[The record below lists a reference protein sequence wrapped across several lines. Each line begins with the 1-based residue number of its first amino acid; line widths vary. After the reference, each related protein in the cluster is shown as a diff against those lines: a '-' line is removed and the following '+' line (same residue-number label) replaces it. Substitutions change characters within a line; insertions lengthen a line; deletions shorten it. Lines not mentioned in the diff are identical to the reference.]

1 MADMTKEAEILLHL
15 IKKSFCPETEM
26 LPDAL
31 LREADWQKVM
41 EEAMSQAVLISA
53 FDAAAC
59 YKSYMP
65 QEVYL
70 YWFQRVSK
78 GMIANLR
85 VSRMQRELT
94 HLLEEHGFR
103 HLILKG
109 EASAA
114 FYSKPELRH
123 LGDIDFLIDPGQTD
137 EIAALLVGNGYV
149 QSDHADVWHIGF
161 RKAGVQL
168 EMHFSIPGVP
178 KGQPGERICSHIQ
191 NLLQETEIVTGL
203 QGDFPAAKE
212 IHHGLILLLHMQQH
226 MISEGLGLRHL
237 CDWAA
242 FVNKTYQKDFWPL
255 QLLPLLRELGLMKY
269 TSVMTEICV
278 RYLGISCPEW
288 IGHDTE
294 LGDAVLHDILTG
306 GNFGRKDM
314 ARSKA
319 GVIIAQGGKMDP
331 QQGTIHRFWTT
342 LHQSTAQMYP
352 AAQRSKSFHYLLDLY
367 RIVLYMCRRALGK
380 RPSLRKLTPLAQE
393 RSSIYAQLQIFET
406 QQ

>member
-1 MADMTKEAEILLHL
+1 
-15 IKKSFCPETEM
+15 
-26 LPDAL
+26 
-31 LREADWQKVM
+31 
-41 EEAMSQAVLISA
+41 MS
-53 FDAAAC
+53 
-59 YKSYMP
+59 
-65 QEVYL
+65 
-70 YWFQRVSK
+70 
-78 GMIANLR
+78 
-85 VSRMQRELT
+85 
-94 HLLEEHGFR
+94 
-103 HLILKG
+103 
-109 EASAA
+109 
-114 FYSKPELRH
+114 
-123 LGDIDFLIDPGQTD
+123 
-137 EIAALLVGNGYV
+137 
-149 QSDHADVWHIGF
+149 
-161 RKAGVQL
+161 
-168 EMHFSIPGVP
+168 
-178 KGQPGERICSHIQ
+178 
-191 NLLQETEIVTGL
+191 
-203 QGDFPAAKE
+203 
-212 IHHGLILLLHMQQH
+212 
-226 MISEGLGLRHL
+226 
-237 CDWAA
+237 
-242 FVNKTYQKDFWPL
+242 

-352 AAQRSKSFHYLLDLY
+352 AAQRSKRFHYLLDLY

>member
-26 LPDAL
+26 LPDTL
-31 LREADWQKVM
+31 LREVDWQKVM

-149 QSDHADVWHIGF
+149 QSDYADVWHIGF

-191 NLLQETEIVTGL
+191 DLLQETEIVTGL
-203 QGDFPAAKE
+203 QGDFPVAKE
-212 IHHGLILLLHMQQH
+212 MHHGLILLLHMQQH
-226 MISEGLGLRHL
+226 MISEGLGLRRL
-237 CDWAA
+237 
-242 FVNKTYQKDFWPL
+242 
-255 QLLPLLRELGLMKY
+255 
-269 TSVMTEICV
+269 
-278 RYLGISCPEW
+278 
-288 IGHDTE
+288 
-294 LGDAVLHDILTG
+294 
-306 GNFGRKDM
+306 
-314 ARSKA
+314 
-319 GVIIAQGGKMDP
+319 
-331 QQGTIHRFWTT
+331 
-342 LHQSTAQMYP
+342 
-352 AAQRSKSFHYLLDLY
+352 
-367 RIVLYMCRRALGK
+367 
-380 RPSLRKLTPLAQE
+380 
-393 RSSIYAQLQIFET
+393 
-406 QQ
+406 